1 MKSDPLIC
9 FEDVKKV
16 YGSGPIR
23 VDALANINL
32 RIVHGEFIAILG
44 PSGSGKSTLMN
55 IIGCLDRPTTG
66 RYLLENVDVS
76 GLSDEA
82 LAHIRNKKIGF
93 VFQMFNLL
101 RKQTALENV
110 QLPLLY
116 SGVDQKARREKGLL
130 VLKKMGLEGRW
141 NHRPNELSGGE
152 CQRVAIARALITDP
166 PILLADEPTGNLD
179 TKTGIDILSLFK
191 TLNREEGVTLILVT
205 HNPEIAKEAR
215 RRIYIQEEDLHPGW
229 KDRRGYGGR

>member
-93 VFQMFNLL
+93 GFQMFNLL

-215 RRIYIQEEDLHPGW
+215 RRIYIRDGKIVEDT
-229 KDRRGYGGR
+229 GGGEP

>member
-179 TKTGIDILSLFK
+179 TKTGIEILSLFK

-215 RRIYIQEEDLHPGW
+215 RRIYIQDGQIVEDT
-229 KDRRGYGGR
+229 GGKVNHEAY

>member
-215 RRIYIQEEDLHPGW
+215 RRIYIQDGKIVEDT
-229 KDRRGYGGR
+229 GGGEP

>member
-55 IIGCLDRPTTG
+55 IIGCLDRPTAG

-215 RRIYIQEEDLHPGW
+215 RRIYIQDGKIVEDT
-229 KDRRGYGGR
+229 GGKVNHEAY